1 MSLWSTLKQAAVN
14 PCLFHIHNCLFQY
27 LYRWHNWQQLYTDA
41 SPSFTLQNGTA
52 APLETTKWFPMLIHV
67 TLKNASLDL
76 EENSYIIIRVSSGSI
91 RSGGDVYFRLCF
103 RKISTDFCYLGCDLG
118 EIQKVHS
125 RLFKQCFSQMV
136 CYLSIQLKLRT
147 RRIRFGSKNN
157 SWVKTAGAQHFKHC
171 SFWRQM
177 TWGQIVIGVW

>member
-1 MSLWSTLKQAAVN
+1 MISNVN
-14 PCLFHIHNCLFQY
+14 SCNSEEC
-27 LYRWHNWQQLYTDA
+27 
-41 SPSFTLQNGTA
+41 FT
-52 APLETTKWFPMLIHV
+52 
-67 TLKNASLDL
+67 
-76 EENSYIIIRVSSGSI
+76 GS
-91 RSGGDVYFRLCF
+91 RRKLVHHHQGFEWVNGGDVYFRLCF